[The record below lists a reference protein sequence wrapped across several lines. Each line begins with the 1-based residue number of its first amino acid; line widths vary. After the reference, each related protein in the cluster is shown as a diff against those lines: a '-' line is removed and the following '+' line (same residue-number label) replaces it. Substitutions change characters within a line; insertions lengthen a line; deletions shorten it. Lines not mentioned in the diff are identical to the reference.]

1 MEKDCERKEDRG
13 GSITRKSGGGRGI
26 FPLSFS
32 FSPQM
37 EKSGKRGGKWWNFLL
52 PLSHASYV
60 SHSFIQKVLY
70 IREDSHFCR
79 WKHYH
84 SPHLFL
90 ESMFLPETLIR
101 ATNFPNCSETPFSP
115 LRKATLNLDDLFRPP
130 IELPVVPPRLSSLPR
145 RLLRRRLRLRSRKI
159 KLYNCQQVCFNT

>member
-1 MEKDCERKEDRG
+1 MRERR
-13 GSITRKSGGGRGI
+13 RKHYAQKRRR
-26 FPLSFS
+26 
-32 FSPQM
+32 
-37 EKSGKRGGKWWNFLL
+37 EGKLPFEFLLLPPNGEIGKKRGKWWNFLL

-70 IREDSHFCR
+70 IREESHFCG

-90 ESMFLPETLIR
+90 ESMFLPETLMR

-159 KLYNCQQVCFNT
+159 KLYNCRQQVCFNT